1 MSKKLKG
8 NLLLFLVAFIWGSA
22 FVAQSSGMDYVGP
35 YTYNMTRNVLA
46 FLFLIPVIWFME
58 RGRSKSAVANM
69 SDFEDRLVD
78 QFEEQHT
85 QVLDADAAASA
96 MASLNENANTAPKGQ
111 AQQSFWEVIRPNRIT
126 LIGGICCGLA
136 LSVASTFQQVGITM
150 TTAGKSGFITAL
162 YIIMVPIMSV
172 VLGKKIPKIIWFCAS
187 LAIVGFY
194 LLCVTEDFTISTGDV
209 LTLICAICFSIHII
223 VIDYFTSKN
232 VDGVKMSCIQFG
244 VASIVLTPLMFLM
257 EDPSMHA
264 ILSAWVTIGYAGILS
279 SGVAYTLQIV
289 AQKDTDPTTATLIMS
304 LESVFAALSGWVIL
318 HEVLSAKELLGCAI
332 VLVAV
337 VLAQVPLPTRAP
349 KAAKADKIADS
360 PDAN

>member
-1 MSKKLKG
+1 MSKKTRG
-8 NLLLFLVAFIWGSA
+8 NLLLLLVSFIWGSA

-46 FLFLIPVIWFME
+46 FFFLIPVVWFME
-58 RGRSKSAVANM
+58 RFQNTSASEKMSGPEVMGNKARTALANAGDLADSPLDRKKSDQENSKGVF
-69 SDFEDRLVD
+69 SDR
-78 QFEEQHT
+78 
-85 QVLDADAAASA
+85 
-96 MASLNENANTAPKGQ
+96 NGNA
-111 AQQSFWEVIRPNRIT
+111 FWDVIRPDRDT

-136 LSVASTFQQVGITM
+136 LSVATTFQQVGITM

-162 YIIMVPIMSV
+162 YIILVPIMSV
-172 VLGKKIPKIIWFCAS
+172 VFGKKIPRIIWFCVG

-194 LLCVTEDFTISTGDV
+194 LLCVKDDFTISRGDV
-209 LTLICAICFSIHII
+209 LTLICAVCFSAHII
-223 VIDYFTSKN
+223 IIDYFTSKN

-244 VASIVLTPLMFLM
+244 VASVVLTPLMFAM
-257 EDPSMHA
+257 ESPSMHA

-318 HEVLSAKELLGCAI
+318 HEVLLPKELLGCLI
-332 VLVAV
+332 VMVAV
-337 VLAQVPLPTRAP
+337 VLAQVPLPIR
-349 KAAKADKIADS
+349 KASVDADTNI
-360 PDAN
+360 

>member
-1 MSKKLKG
+1 M
-8 NLLLFLVAFIWGSA
+8 FLVAFIWGSA

-46 FLFLIPVIWFME
+46 FFFLIPVIWFME
-58 RGRSKSAVANM
+58 RGRNNSVSANM
-69 SDFEDRLVD
+69 SDFEDQSEAQQRA
-78 QFEEQHT
+78 
-85 QVLDADAAASA
+85 QVLDANAATSAKASE
-96 MASLNENANTAPKGQ
+96 NENTCTAPKSRVK
-111 AQQSFWEVIRPNRIT
+111 QSFWAVIRPNRIT
-126 LIGGICCGLA
+126 LIGGICCGLV
-136 LSVASTFQQVGITM
+136 LSVATTFQQVGITM

-194 LLCVTEDFTISTGDV
+194 LLCVTEDFTISMGDV
-209 LTLICAICFSIHII
+209 LTLVCAICFSVHII

-349 KAAKADKIADS
+349 KTAKADKIADS